1 VLSVGT
7 QVQRGPDN
15 QPIQAPVVTLEVTPD
30 EAERLAIAQRAGAI
44 QLVLRGYGDPDS
56 TKTQGAQ
63 SNDVLGRLSVAPPA
77 RPAPSRPSRPSR
89 PAAPSRVVVAPAP
102 APPPPRADSSVVQVF
117 RGDKL
122 SQQKFEKKDSTTF
135 SATP

>member
-1 VLSVGT
+1 
-7 QVQRGPDN
+7 
-15 QPIQAPVVTLEVTPD
+15 
-30 EAERLAIAQRAGAI
+30 
-44 QLVLRGYGDPDS
+44 
-56 TKTQGAQ
+56 
-63 SNDVLGRLSVAPPA
+63 
-77 RPAPSRPSRPSR
+77 
-89 PAAPSRVVVAPAP
+89 VVAPAP